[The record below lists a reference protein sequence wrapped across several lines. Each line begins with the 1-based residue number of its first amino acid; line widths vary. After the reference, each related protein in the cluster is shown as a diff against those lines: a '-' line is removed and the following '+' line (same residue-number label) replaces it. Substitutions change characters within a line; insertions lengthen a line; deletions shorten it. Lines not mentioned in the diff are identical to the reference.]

1 MDLSQRWNKTCN
13 SYRGNRSGGG
23 SEPPHGNAHWG
34 GKDPCTVRRKKVMK
48 NTTNVWKAK
57 GSCPGG
63 KKMKIKATPNIG
75 EALQRALWTL
85 DSHHTSCE
93 SLGKESCALGSHFS
107 VFSALEIW
115 DEEHFVHALDY
126 YMWALSHFSPLRVV
140 PLQEKLTPLIRQ
152 KGTVSFCTT
161 ELYFF

>member
-34 GKDPCTVRRKKVMK
+34 GTDPCTVRRKKVMK
-48 NTTNVWKAK
+48 STTNVWKAK

-63 KKMKIKATPNIG
+63 KKKKIKATPNIG

-93 SLGKESCALGSHFS
+93 SLGKESCALGSHFTVCS
-107 VFSALEIW
+107 LLWRFEMKSTLC
-115 DEEHFVHALDY
+115 
-126 YMWALSHFSPLRVV
+126 
-140 PLQEKLTPLIRQ
+140 TPLTITCGLWATSHHSGWFPCKRN
-152 KGTVSFCTT
+152 
-161 ELYFF
+161 LLHW